1 MKNIYLF
8 EIEDVIANQAKLPYR
23 TGLIWSYCLEIEE
36 IKKNYKL
43 DGWFWYRDKDNTLES
58 VFKKI
63 SNPSIVAFSCFV
75 WNWNWNVA
83 IAKKIKKKWPKC
95 LIIFGGWQPPIADRS
110 DGFFVDFPF
119 VDFIVH
125 GEGEFTFKD
134 ILIENLKDFPKWQ
147 NILGCSIPGR
157 LLEETNDVDKIV
169 IKDGLKVIS
178 NEKVKKINPLDT
190 YLTKP
195 RPRIDHLAQ
204 MPSPYLNGIFDLL
217 VKDCPYELEGT
228 IETTRGCPFSCTFC
242 EIGTKYYQKIKTP
255 TVEKV
260 FREIDWLSKNKVV
273 FVYNADSNFG
283 MMKEH
288 LEITEYMVSMK
299 KKTGYPQK
307 HRCDWA
313 KIHGDNV
320 IKLAKLFYEAG
331 MDKGLTIA
339 LQSLNP
345 ATLDAVKRKNMDDG
359 KLSEFLKKY
368 NEADLP
374 SYMELIL
381 GLPEE
386 TKESFVEGVCK
397 IMELG
402 QHNYIGIYPLTA
414 LPNTP
419 FGTEEYI
426 KKYELIKIDTYPA
439 FSHVDVI
446 DQNEFERESMI
457 VGSRTMSKED
467 YKRTSLYRW
476 MFMFAHYLGYI
487 QYIARFIRQY
497 KNIPFKDFY
506 EDFLDFA
513 ENSNESI
520 FLKKEV
526 KETLESLSIFL
537 SSKGPMGRV
546 VDTIRPNFAWD
557 YEEATAINII
567 QSKNIFYKEIKL
579 FLKKYNLNEEI
590 LDNLI
595 EFQKDTIVDPLNTYP
610 LKKTYKYNFYEMIN
624 FSAKLIKKD
633 KIYQIDGKNYNDDIY
648 EWGKE
653 TLWWGR
659 RVAACKAKIINIDQ
673 SKSSNYLDTKIN
685 SINIFD
691 KR

>member
-36 IKKNYKL
+36 IKKNYNL
-43 DGWFWYRDKDNTLES
+43 DGWFWYRDKDNSLENI
-58 VFKKI
+58 FKKI
-63 SNPSIVAFSCFV
+63 SNPSVVAFSCFV
-75 WNWNWNVA
+75 WNWNWNVT
-83 IAKKIKKKWPKC
+83 IAKKIKDKWPNC

-110 DGFFVDFPF
+110 EGFFKDFPF

-134 ILIENLKDFPKWQ
+134 ILIENLKDFPNWQ

-157 LLEETNDVDKIV
+157 LLKETNDVDKII

-178 NEKVKKINPLDT
+178 TEKVKKINPLDT

-204 MPSPYLNGIFDLL
+204 MPSPYLNGIFDKLIKGCL
-217 VKDCPYELEGT
+217 YELEGT

-255 TVEKV
+255 AVEKV

-299 KKTGYPQK
+299 KKYGYPQK

-313 KIHGDNV
+313 KIHGDDV

-386 TKESFVEGVCK
+386 TKESFIDGVCK
-397 IMELG
+397 VMELG

-419 FGTEEYI
+419 FGTDDYI

-439 FSHVDVI
+439 FSHVDVM

-457 VGSRTMSKED
+457 VGSRTMSRED
-467 YKRTSLYRW
+467 YKKTSLYRW
-476 MFMFAHYLGYI
+476 IFMFAHYLGYT
-487 QYIARFIRQY
+487 QYIARFISNH
-497 KNIPFKDFY
+497 KNISYKSFYTDFMN
-506 EDFLDFA
+506 FC
-513 ENSNESI
+513 ENSTESN
-520 FLKKEV
+520 FLKKEIS
-526 KETLESLSIFL
+526 ETDKSLSIFL

-546 VDTIRPNFAWD
+546 LDKIRPNFAWD
-557 YEEATAINII
+557 YEEATAINIVE
-567 QSKNIFYKEIKL
+567 SKDIFYTEVKS
-579 FLKKYNLNEEI
+579 FLKNYDVDEEI
-590 LDNLI
+590 VDDLI
-595 EFQKDTIVDPLNTYP
+595 EYQKDTIIDPTNKYP
-610 LKKTYKYNFYEMIN
+610 LKKTYNYNFYEMIN
-624 FSAKLIKKD
+624 YSAKLKK
-633 KIYQIDGKNYNDDIY
+633 KSQTYLIEGKNYNADIF

-659 RVAACKAKIINIDQ
+659 RVAACKAKIKNIN
-673 SKSSNYLDTKIN
+673 KSAMTYNVTEIN
-685 SINIFD
+685 PEIFD

>member
-23 TGLIWSYCLEIEE
+23 TGLIWSYCLEIEQ
-36 IKKNYKL
+36 IKKNYHL
-43 DGWFWYRDKDNTLES
+43 NGWYWYRDKDKTLENIFNDITSPS
-58 VFKKI
+58 V
-63 SNPSIVAFSCFV
+63 VAFSCFV
-75 WNWNWNVA
+75 WNWNWNITLA
-83 IAKKIKKKWPKC
+83 QKIKKKWPNC
-95 LIIFGGWQPPIADRS
+95 LIVFGGWQPPIADRS
-110 DGFFVDFPF
+110 EGFFEDFPF
-119 VDFIVH
+119 VDFICH

-134 ILIENLKDFPKWQ
+134 ILIENLKDVPDWQ
-147 NILGCSIPGR
+147 KILGCSIPGR
-157 LLEETNDVDKIV
+157 LLNKTNNVDKIV

-178 NEKVKKINPLDT
+178 TEKVKKINLLDT
-190 YLTKP
+190 FLTKP

-204 MPSPYLNGIFDLL
+204 MPSPYLNGLFDML

-255 TVEKV
+255 AVEKV

-288 LEITEYMVSMK
+288 LEITEYMVSLK

-313 KIHGDNV
+313 KIHGDDV
-320 IKLAKLFYEAG
+320 IKLAKLFYEAE

-345 ATLDAVKRKNMDDG
+345 ATLEAVKRKNMDEG

-386 TKESFVEGVCK
+386 TKESFIDGVCRV
-397 IMELG
+397 MELG

-419 FGTEEYI
+419 FGTDEYI

-467 YKRTSLYRW
+467 YKKTTLYRW
-476 MFMFAHYLGYI
+476 LFMFSHYLGYM
-487 QYIARFIRQY
+487 QYIARFISNY
-497 KNIPFKDFY
+497 KNISFKNFYMDFMN
-506 EDFLDFA
+506 FC
-513 ENSNESI
+513 ENSTESV
-520 FLKKEV
+520 FLKKEIV
-526 KETLESLSIFL
+526 ETDKSLSIFL
-537 SSKGPMGRV
+537 STKGPMGRV
-546 VDTIRPNFAWD
+546 LDKVRKNFAWD
-557 YEEATAINII
+557 YEEATAINIV
-567 QSKNIFYKEIKL
+567 QSKDLFYDEVKS
-579 FLKKYNLNEEI
+579 FLKNYSINEEI
-590 LDNLI
+590 VDDLI
-595 EFQKDTIVDPLNTYP
+595 KYQKDTIIDPNIKYP
-610 LKKTYKYNFYEMIN
+610 LQKTYKYNFYEMIN
-624 FSAKLIKKD
+624 YSAKLEKKSH
-633 KIYQIDGKNYNDDIY
+633 KYLIEGKNYEGDIF

-659 RVAACKAKIINIDQ
+659 RVAACKAKIKNIN
-673 SKSSNYLDTKIN
+673 N
-685 SINIFD
+685 SIIIKDLSDFNPVIFD

>member
-1 MKNIYLF
+1 MKNVYFF

-23 TGLIWSYCLEIEE
+23 TGLIWSYCQEIEL
-36 IKKNYKL
+36 IKKNFKL
-43 DGWFWYRDKDNTLES
+43 DGWFWYRDEENSLEK
-58 VFKKI
+58 VFHKI
-63 SNPSIVAFSCFV
+63 TNPHFVAFSCFV
-75 WNWNWNVA
+75 WNWNWNMQM
-83 IAKKIKKKWPKC
+83 AKKIKEKWPEC
-95 LIIFGGWQPPIADRS
+95 LIVIGGWQPPISDRS
-110 DGFFVDFPF
+110 MGFFHKHPYI
-119 VDFIVH
+119 DFISH
-125 GEGEFTFKD
+125 GEGEVTLSK
-134 ILIENLKDFPKWQ
+134 ILIESLKKQPNYK
-147 NILGCSIPGR
+147 NIQGCSIPGR
-157 LLEETNDVDKIV
+157 LIKNRENVEIFKV
-169 IKDGLKVIS
+169 KDGLRIE
-178 NEKVKKINPLDT
+178 NIDKKNKLNLLDT
-190 YLTKP
+190 FVTKP
-195 RPRIDHLAQ
+195 RPRIDHLPQ
-204 MPSPYLNGIFDLL
+204 MPSPYLNGLFDLL
-217 VKDCPYELEGT
+217 IKDCPYELEGT

-313 KIHGDNV
+313 KIHGDDV

-345 ATLDAVKRKNMDDG
+345 ATLEAVKRKNMDDG

-419 FGTEEYI
+419 FGTDDYI
-426 KKYELIKIDTYPA
+426 KKYELIKTDTYPA
-439 FSHVDVI
+439 FSHVDVN

-457 VGSRTMSKED
+457 VGSRTMSKKD
-467 YKRTSLYRW
+467 YKRTTLYRW

-497 KNIPFKDFY
+497 KNIPFKEFY
-506 EDFLDFA
+506 EDFLNFA
-513 ENSNESI
+513 ENSDESI

-526 KETLESLSIFL
+526 RETIESLSIFL

-546 VDTIRPNFAWD
+546 VNSIRPNFAWD

-567 QSKNIFYKEIKL
+567 QSKDIFYKEVKI
-579 FLKKYNLNEEI
+579 FLKKYEIDEEI

-595 EFQKDTIVDPLNTYP
+595 DFQKDTIIDPLNNYP
-610 LKKTYKYNFYEMIN
+610 LNKTYKYNFYEMIN
-624 FSAKLIKKD
+624 FSAKLVKKD
-633 KIYQIDGKNYNDDIY
+633 QNYQISGKNYNNDIY

-659 RVAACKAKIINIDQ
+659 RVAACKAKIKNVGR
-673 SKSSNYLDTKIN
+673 SSNFLDAKIDT
-685 SINIFD
+685 INLFD

>member
-1 MKNIYLF
+1 MKNVYLF

-36 IKKNYKL
+36 IKKNYNL
-43 DGWFWYRDKDNTLES
+43 GGWFWYRDKDKTLENI
-58 VFKKI
+58 FNDI
-63 SNPSIVAFSCFV
+63 SNPSVAAFSCFV
-75 WNWNWNVA
+75 WNWNWNIVL
-83 IAKKIKKKWPKC
+83 AKKIKKKWPKC
-95 LIIFGGWQPPIADRS
+95 LIVFGGWQPPIADRS
-110 DGFFVDFPF
+110 EGFFEDFPF
-119 VDFIVH
+119 VDFICH

-134 ILIENLKDFPKWQ
+134 ILVENLNDDPNWQ

-157 LLEETNDVDKIV
+157 LLNETSDVDKIV

-178 NEKVKKINPLDT
+178 TEKVEKINLLDT
-190 YLTKP
+190 FLTKP

-204 MPSPYLNGIFDLL
+204 MPSPYLNGLFDLL
-217 VKDCPYELEGT
+217 VKDCPHDLEGT

-255 TVEKV
+255 LVEKV

-313 KIHGDNV
+313 KIHGDDV

-345 ATLDAVKRKNMDDG
+345 ATLEAVKRKNMDEG

-386 TKESFVEGVCK
+386 TKESFVDGVCR

-419 FGTEEYI
+419 FGTDSYI
-426 KKYELIKIDTYPA
+426 KKYELIKIETYPA

-446 DQNEFERESMI
+446 DQNEFERETMI
-457 VGSRTMSKED
+457 VGSRTMSTED
-467 YKRTSLYRW
+467 YKKASLYRW
-476 MFMFAHYLGYI
+476 LFMFSHYLGYT
-487 QYIARFIRQY
+487 QYIARFISNY
-497 KNIPFKDFY
+497 KNISFKSFYMDFMS
-506 EDFLDFA
+506 FS
-513 ENSNESI
+513 ENSTKSI
-520 FLKKEV
+520 FLKKEIT
-526 KETLESLSIFL
+526 ETNKSLSIFL
-537 SSKGPMGRV
+537 STKGPMGRV
-546 VDTIRPNFAWD
+546 LDNVRPNFAWD
-557 YEEATAINII
+557 YEEATAINIVE
-567 QSKNIFYKEIKL
+567 SKEIFYTEVKS
-579 FLKKYNLNEEI
+579 FLKNYNIEEEI
-590 LDNLI
+590 IDDLI
-595 EFQKDTIVDPLNTYP
+595 EYQKDTIVDPNIMYP
-610 LKKTYKYNFYEMIN
+610 LIKTYKYNFYEMIN
-624 FSAKLIKKD
+624 YSAKLEKKSQ
-633 KIYQIDGKNYNDDIY
+633 KYLIEGKNYEGNIY

-659 RVAACKAKIINIDQ
+659 RVAACKAKIKNV
-673 SKSSNYLDTKIN
+673 NN
-685 SINIFD
+685 SIITTDLDDFKPVIFD

>member
-1 MKNIYLF
+1 MIKKNIYLF

-23 TGLIWSYCLEIEE
+23 TGLIWSYCLEIEQ
-36 IKKNYKL
+36 IKKNYNL
-43 DGWFWYRDKDNTLES
+43 DGWFWYRDKDYTLKS
-58 VFKKI
+58 VFNKI

-75 WNWNWNVA
+75 WNWNWNVT
-83 IAKKIKKKWPKC
+83 IAKKIKDKWPDC
-95 LIIFGGWQPPIADRS
+95 LIVFGGWQPPIADRS
-110 DGFFVDFPF
+110 EGFFKDFPY

-134 ILIENLKDFPKWQ
+134 ILIENLKENPKWE

-157 LLEETNDVDKIV
+157 LLTETKNVDKII

-178 NEKVKKINPLDT
+178 NEKKNKIEPLDT
-190 YLTKP
+190 FLTMS

-204 MPSPYLNGIFDLL
+204 MPSPYLNGLFDLL
-217 VKDCPYELEGT
+217 IKDCPYELEGT

-288 LEITEYMVSMK
+288 LEITEYMVEMK

-339 LQSLNP
+339 LQSLNSK
-345 ATLDAVKRKNMDDG
+345 TLEAVKRKNMDDG

-368 NEADLP
+368 NDADLP

-386 TKESFVEGVCK
+386 TKESFVDGVCK

-419 FGTEEYI
+419 FGTNEYI
-426 KKYELIKIDTYPA
+426 KKYELVKVDTYPA

-457 VGSRTMSKED
+457 IGSRTMSLTD
-467 YKRTSLYRW
+467 YKRASLYRW
-476 MFMFAHYLGYI
+476 LFMFAHYLGYV
-487 QYIARFIRQY
+487 QYIARFIRHY
-497 KNIPFKDFY
+497 KNIPFKEFY
-506 EDFLDFA
+506 NDLLNFA
-513 ENSNESI
+513 EKSKESS

-526 KETLESLSIFL
+526 NETLNSLSIFL
-537 SSKGPMGRV
+537 STKGPMGRV
-546 VDTIRPNFAWD
+546 VNSIRPNFAWD
-557 YEEATAINII
+557 YEEATAIKIVQN
-567 QSKNIFYKEIKL
+567 KDIFYKEIKH
-579 FLKKYNLNEEI
+579 FLKRYNLDNEI
-590 LDNLI
+590 LEDLI
-595 EFQKDTIVDPLNTYP
+595 KYQKDTIIDPLKTYP
-610 LKKTYKYNFYEMIN
+610 VNKTYKYNLYEMIN
-624 FSAKLIKKD
+624 FSAKLIRKD
-633 KIYQIDGKNYNDDIY
+633 INYSISGKNYNGNIY

-659 RVAACKAKIINIDQ
+659 RVAACKAKIKNIN
-673 SKSSNYLDTKIN
+673 KNKFFNESSNQIVE
-685 SINIFD
+685 IFD